1 MEIDK
6 IEIVFQNDNLLVVDK
21 PAGLP
26 VYEQEGKNSLMEKLV
41 QQEPDLSKVG
51 HSPRYG
57 LVHRLDKETSG
68 LILVAKNNKALEFF
82 QKQFQARTAKK
93 KYLALVD
100 GHLCPKEESINT
112 LIGRSKQD
120 FRKQKVF
127 LPLEPK
133 VGRARKAITDYKVL
147 KEYPHCSLIEVSP
160 QTGRKHQIRV
170 HLAWKHHP
178 IIGDEKYGFKGQF
191 KVKCLRRLFL
201 HAFYLKVKLMNGE
214 EKEFSL
220 PLPEDLK
227 KVLLCL

>member
-1 MEIDK
+1 MDTIK
-6 IEIVFQNDNLLVVDK
+6 IIYQDDNLLVVNK
-21 PAGLP
+21 PAGFP
-26 VYEQEGKNSLMEKLV
+26 VYQQEGKDSLMQQLV
-41 QQEPDLSKVG
+41 QQKPSLSKVG
-51 HSPRYG
+51 DPPRYG
-57 LVHRLDKETSG
+57 LIHRLDKETSG
-68 LILVAKNNKALEFF
+68 LILVAKSNLALEFF

-93 KYLALVD
+93 KYLALVT
-100 GHLCPKEESINT
+100 GHFSVAQGTIES

-133 VGRARKAITDYKVL
+133 VGQARKAITDYKVL
-147 KEYPHCSLIEVSP
+147 KEYPHCSLVEISP
-160 QTGRKHQIRV
+160 RTGRKHQIRV

-178 IIGDEKYGFKGQF
+178 IIGDKKYGFKEQF
-191 KVKCLRRLFL
+191 EVECLKRLFL